1 MAMTWMS
8 SSFFLRLALARSSE
22 MEMPAVSSM
31 NSLQSAISAATR
43 LMRFRS
49 SILGLMPSR
58 RLVMAYLARANRRRW
73 TIWAEV
79 ISHENTMEGSFWSR
93 QMCSIRFITKEVLPM
108 DGRAAMMNISP
119 GLRPLDISSS
129 LL

>member
-31 NSLQSAISAATR
+31 KSLDSAISAATR
-43 LMRFRS
+43 LMRLRS
-49 SILGLMPSR
+49 SFCGLMPFL
-58 RLVMAYLARANRRRW
+58 RLVMAYLARAKSRRW

-79 ISHENTMEGSFWSR
+79 ISQENTMEGSF
-93 QMCSIRFITKEVLPM
+93 
-108 DGRAAMMNISP
+108 
-119 GLRPLDISSS
+119 
-129 LL
+129 